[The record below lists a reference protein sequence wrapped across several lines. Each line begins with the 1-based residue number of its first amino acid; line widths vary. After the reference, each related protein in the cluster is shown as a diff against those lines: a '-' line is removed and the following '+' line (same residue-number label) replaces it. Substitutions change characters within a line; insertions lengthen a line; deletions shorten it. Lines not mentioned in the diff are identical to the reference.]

1 MSLFVPPSPAS
12 PRPPAALRYGVA
24 LGTLTLAIVLSLL
37 FRSLIGPVPFILFF
51 AAVAVNAW
59 YGGLRAGLLTPPV
72 SVLLTNY
79 FFIPSPNTLPFGSG
93 DILRGAVFLFFS

>member
-59 YGGLRAGLLTPPV
+59 YGGLRAGLLAP
-72 SVLLTNY
+72 LLWVRLTKF
-79 FFIPSPNTLPFGSG
+79 FFIPSPHTFAFELG
-93 DILRGAVFLFFS
+93 DIFRGAVF